1 MKKQSLDFS
10 EIKRHRRKRQR
21 IIKILSYSAFFSFV
35 IGGLVWLFIFSPIFR
50 FDNIEVVIG
59 DDSLKEKIAT
69 QLEAKVKNSFLESI
83 FGDRNFLIWPSKLAG
98 KELASLPEIS
108 ELIIDKQ
115 YRENNI
121 TITATER
128 SALGIWCLQK
138 TTPPACFKFDDQGFI
153 FRESL
158 ATGGNLIKIVR
169 DFEQENLVV
178 GDSIL
183 PEEFRANILSVL
195 QVIEDSRLSTK
206 EVILKNLKLQ
216 EVEVP
221 LSSGPKIYFSL
232 RRKADIYLEVLKSL
246 SQEPGFSNYSYIDLR
261 VENRV
266 YYK

>member
-10 EIKRHRRKRQR
+10 EIKKHRRKRQR
-21 IIKILSYSAFFSFV
+21 VIKILSYSTLFLFV

-50 FDNIEVVIG
+50 FNNVEVIIG
-59 DDSLKEKIAT
+59 DDSLKEKIAG
-69 QLEAKVKNSFLESI
+69 QLEAKVKNSFLNNI
-83 FGDRNFLIWPSKLAG
+83 FGERNFLVWPSKLG
-98 KELASLPEIS
+98 EKEFASLPEIY
-108 ELIIDKQ
+108 ELTIDKQ
-115 YRENNI
+115 YRKNNI

-138 TTPPACFKFDDQGFI
+138 KTPPACFKFDDQGFI

-169 DFEQENLVV
+169 DFEQENLAV

-183 PEEFRANILSVL
+183 PEEFRANIISIL
-195 QVIEDSRLSTK
+195 QVLEDSGLSTK
-206 EVILKNLKLQ
+206 EVVLRDLKLQ

-221 LSSGPKIYFSL
+221 LSSGPEIYFSL

-246 SQEPGFSNYSYIDLR
+246 SQEPGFNDYSYIDLR